1 MLQKFVSP
9 DPFCLHCLHQ
19 QSINFFHFLG
29 YKPWADEQLTIG
41 SLPLW
46 CWIQLNT
53 HRTHER
59 HRSERLARL
68 LFFADPRWK
77 VISPLTE
84 KVKKWLGWHHSRVD
98 VLKLNLLGLCLHKIL
113 KMIYIW
119 LLLLHSHWHV
129 SPWGLHACSMW
140 CHLPAIVSFFHRFC
154 GHCACRGRLCKGNRW
169 CLVPCLGF
177 TLFWEATKAAS
188 LANWHTI
195 RNSWKSNMPLRE
207 MIVVACMHDRAWCS
221 RSFSASAVGLSLSSA
236 WALNRW
242 SIACFS
248 ECMNVGKV
256 VCLLTVIALKS

>member
-113 KMIYIW
+113 KMIYIYDYCYCTVTDMW
-119 LLLLHSHWHV
+119 VHEDCMHAVCGATSQPLLV
-129 SPWGLHACSMW
+129 SS
-140 CHLPAIVSFFHRFC
+140 IVSV
-154 GHCACRGRLCKGNRW
+154 GTAL
-169 CLVPCLGF
+169 
-177 TLFWEATKAAS
+177 
-188 LANWHTI
+188 
-195 RNSWKSNMPLRE
+195 
-207 MIVVACMHDRAWCS
+207 
-221 RSFSASAVGLSLSSA
+221 AVG
-236 WALNRW
+236 
-242 SIACFS
+242 
-248 ECMNVGKV
+248 
-256 VCLLTVIALKS
+256 VCARGIDGA